1 MSKNITLLGAS
12 YSAVPA
18 ITLPQTGGGTATFY
32 DADGSQ
38 TVTSN
43 GTYDVTSLS
52 EMVVNVSG
60 GGGASNFVTGTFIGT
75 TKGDIIDIDV
85 PYSGNGYPIMIF
97 VIPTGGMY
105 GSTGYHDLIQRYAIG
120 YIAAYKTYTSS
131 APTYSNSGSQNQFSI
146 CSAYKSSTSS
156 ATSYTRSFSANTVI
170 AYGTSANP
178 IGAVQSLL
186 FRNSKK
192 FSVFIANTS
201 YGFAANIEYT
211 YYVLYSS

>member
-75 TKGDIIDIDV
+75 TKGEIVDVNV
-85 PYSGNGYPIMIF
+85 PYSGNGYPVMIT
-97 VIPTGGMY
+97 VVPTGGVRN
-105 GSTGYHDLIQRYAIG
+105 TDFDPLIQRYVIG
-120 YIAAYKTYTSS
+120 FLSAYKSYASTTPSYK
-131 APTYSNSGSQNQFSI
+131 NSGDENRYTI
-146 CSAYKSSTSS
+146 CSVYKSSTSS
-156 ATSYTRSFSANTVI
+156 ATAYSRTSSISTVI
-170 AYGTSANP
+170 TLGTSANP
-178 IGAVQSLL
+178 SGAVQSLL

-192 FSVFIANTS
+192 FSVLIANTS
-201 YGFAANIEYT
+201 YGFAADIEYT
-211 YYVLYSS
+211 YHVLYSE